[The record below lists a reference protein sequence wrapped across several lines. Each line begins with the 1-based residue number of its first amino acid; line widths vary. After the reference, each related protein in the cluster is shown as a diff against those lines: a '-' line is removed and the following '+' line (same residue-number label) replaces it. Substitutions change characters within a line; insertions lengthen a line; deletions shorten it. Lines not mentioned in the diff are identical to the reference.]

1 MKETFVNVI
10 ARQTKRIGSKIGRK
24 VQGQLDVVARQQN
37 KKRSIR
43 RLRENNVRSDLML
56 LPAGGEQILFRVSNK
71 LNLGRV
77 REDSRTTIANI
88 LNEERVLY
96 WEFPTKSRSA
106 SVLHTM
112 DGNAGRLLSILRG
125 RPELSHWYFQLLT
138 REGKAAA
145 GPRLLR
151 EFKSLGRHSAIRIY
165 ERVAYSSTSNFRS
178 GSAQGVQIYFWNET
192 QLKSDEHVS
201 DYEAETIGNSDII
214 VAPVWNE
221 NATLLPNPF
230 TRKDDFNRAL
240 EKATL
245 PLSTQIDFEIDAVY
259 TWVDGSDSIWQTQ
272 KASALHVLDE
282 EQFVDDAVS
291 DARFAD
297 HDELKYSLRSIDQYA
312 PWIRKIWIVTAGQTP
327 SWLDTSNPR
336 VEIVS
341 HHDIWPDDT
350 GLPNFNSHAIESNL
364 HRIKGLADHYLYFND
379 DFFLTRPVDPSTFFF
394 GNGISKVFFSRAMVE
409 FTDIS
414 VLDNASTVAAKNA
427 RSLLESKNYQLFSR
441 KFFHTPS
448 AINRKIVE
456 KAEEEFP
463 EAFKVTRTAQFRDT
477 TDIAVSGSFYFNY
490 SLAKAAAV
498 PGQIKY
504 DYIDPA
510 TNDGQ
515 SRMKNLINKRDK
527 DCIVI
532 NDGSTPETDAE
543 RVKTDKFIRESL
555 DLLLPAKSEFE
566 L

>member
-1 MKETFVNVI
+1 MNVI
-10 ARQTKRIGSKIGRK
+10 ARKSKRIGSKISRK
-24 VQGQLDVVARQQN
+24 VQGQLDMVARQQK

-56 LPAGGEQILFRVSNK
+56 LPAGGEQILFRVSDK
-71 LNLGRV
+71 LNLSTV
-77 REDSRTTIANI
+77 HEKSRAAVADI
-88 LNEERVLY
+88 LDEEGMLF
-96 WEFPTKSRSA
+96 WEFPTKTRSA

-112 DGNAGRLLSILRG
+112 DCNAGRLLSVLRG
-125 RPELSHWYFQLLT
+125 RPELSHWYFQLMDQD
-138 REGKAAA
+138 GKAAA

-151 EFKSLGRHSAIRIY
+151 EFNSLGRYSAIRIY
-165 ERVAYSSTSNFRS
+165 ERVAYNSTSSFRS
-178 GSAQGVQIYFWNET
+178 GSAQGVQIHFWNET
-192 QLKSDEHVS
+192 QFHSNEQLVDNELESVGS
-201 DYEAETIGNSDII
+201 PDII

-221 NATLLPNPF
+221 NATLLPNPATRKNEF
-230 TRKDDFNRAL
+230 TRAV
-240 EKATL
+240 EKARL

-259 TWVDGSDSIWQTQ
+259 TWVDGADSIWQAQ

-297 HDELKYSLRSIDQYA
+297 HDELRYSLRSIDQFA

-341 HHDIWPDDT
+341 HHDIWPDET

-379 DFFLTRPVDPSTFFF
+379 DFFLTRPLDPSAFFF
-394 GNGISKVFFSRAMVE
+394 GNGVSKVFFSRAMVE
-409 FTDIS
+409 FTDVS

-427 RSLLESKNYQLFSR
+427 RTLLESKGYQLFSR

-448 AINRKIVE
+448 AISRKIVE
-456 KAEEEFP
+456 KAEAEFP
-463 EAFKVTRTAQFRDT
+463 EAFEITRSAQFRDT

-490 SLAKAAAV
+490 SLAKGNAV

-515 SRMKNLINKRDK
+515 SRMKSLIRRRDK

-532 NDGSTPETDAE
+532 NDGSTPETDNE
-543 RVKTDKFIRESL
+543 RVKTDRFIRKSL